1 MNTLQIL
8 QDAGA
13 LPTEDSRRK
22 TRSIMQRAAEDHT
35 KKITPYGPVVR
46 LIDAPHGKWKLCE
59 PRAYMRYLSTLHE
72 AYGTTMKACT
82 SEHRLTIVLY
92 LDELIPGNPFR
103 QDKARKL
110 VAFYW
115 ACLEWYPWLL
125 SRSAMWPCLGV
136 LASKQLDRIPGGLS
150 QFYAFLL
157 EHIFSQGSFDVHIV
171 VGKERLRLCVVY
183 GGLMA
188 DEKALKEVHDY
199 KGASGLKACM
209 DCGNMIRGRLEP
221 IYSACYDQ

>member
-1 MNTLQIL
+1 M
-8 QDAGA
+8 
-13 LPTEDSRRK
+13 
-22 TRSIMQRAAEDHT
+22 
-35 KKITPYGPVVR
+35 
-46 LIDAPHGKWKLCE
+46 
-59 PRAYMRYLSTLHE
+59 E
-72 AYGTTMKACT
+72 ACH

-115 ACLEWYPWLL
+115 ACLEWHPWLL
-125 SRSAMWPCLGV
+125 SRSAMWSCLGV
-136 LASKQLDRIPGGLS
+136 LASKKLDEIPGGLS

-157 EHIFSQGSFDVHIV
+157 DHIFSRGSFDVQIV

-209 DCGNMIRGRLEP
+209 DCGNMIRGRLES
-221 IYSACYDQ
+221 IVHAKSSK